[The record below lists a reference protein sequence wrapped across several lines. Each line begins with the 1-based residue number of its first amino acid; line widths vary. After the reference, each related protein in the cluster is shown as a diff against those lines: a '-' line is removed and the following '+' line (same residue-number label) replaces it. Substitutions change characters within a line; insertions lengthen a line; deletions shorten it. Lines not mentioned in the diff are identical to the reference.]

1 MTAIDEFRPDLI
13 ILDVMLPDL
22 DGLAVARRLRDRRMP
37 VPVIFL
43 SAKDATEDKIAGLA
57 VGDDYVTKPF
67 SLAELVA
74 RVQTVLRRTQGDD
87 GHVLRFADVELDDDT
102 RQVRRGDEPLDLTPT
117 EFRLLRF
124 LLQNPRRVLSK
135 RQILDNVWNYD
146 FGGDANVVETYV
158 SYLRRKLDRA
168 RAAADPH
175 RSAGRLRAA
184 RAGSLVTPGGRS
196 GGRIGA
202 ALRGMSLRARL
213 LIVLAVVSAV
223 GLVAADIATYAA
235 LRSSLFRR
243 VDSSLDTERE
253 RRRGLA
259 RPLRP
264 RGPARSRSSSG
275 LAALGVLTPG
285 MYIDLQPRDGSRPIQ
300 ATLTRPGETAPHAA
314 SSRAAS
320 ARQPTAARGARRGRD
335 QRRLALPSA
344 RGRRAVRGR

>member
-1 MTAIDEFRPDLI
+1 
-13 ILDVMLPDL
+13 MLPDL
-22 DGLAVARRLRDRRMP
+22 DGLAVARRLRDRRVP

-57 VGDDYVTKPF
+57 LGDDYVTKPF

-102 RQVRRGDEPLDLTPT
+102 RQVRRGDAPLDLTPT

-158 SYLRRKLDRA
+158 SYLRRKLDSA

-175 RSAGRLRAA
+175 GSAGRLRAA
-184 RAGSLVTPGGRS
+184 RTGSVVTCGGRS

-213 LIVLAVVSAV
+213 LLVLAVLSAA
-223 GLVAADIATYAA
+223 GLLAADVATYTA
-235 LRSSLFRR
+235 LRSSLFQR
-243 VDSSLDTERE
+243 VDTSLDTSATGVSSSLAAEGSAR
-253 RRRGLA
+253 A
-259 RPLRP
+259 RP
-264 RGPARSRSSSG
+264 G
-275 LAALGVLTPG
+275 LAA
-285 MYIDLQPRDGSRPIQ
+285 
-300 ATLTRPGETAPHAA
+300 AA
-314 SSRAAS
+314 H
-320 ARQPTAARGARRGRD
+320 PV
-335 QRRLALPSA
+335 P
-344 RGRRAVRGR
+344 RAVRGAHAGHVRRDPAAATARRRCRARSPARARPPRARASRRASRPASDGSPRRATVSAHGEGTQFPPARAVHAVPPMRR